1 MMKGIIGFLIVAAIV
16 VFVLPNVFHQTG
28 DIFYYDFHGVVTDYY
43 YPPGWK
49 GTTDWAYYDNDL
61 GAGSF
66 ISVCVDDQW
75 HGGFTCC
82 KENLAEYLGE
92 SVTVYCSGCCYDDC
106 IDDIVRDSDWW
117 IFWK

>member
-43 YPPGWK
+43 YPPGFS
-49 GTTDWAYYDNDL
+49 GPGDWVYYDNDL
-61 GAGSF
+61 GVESF
-66 ISVCVDDQW
+66 ISVCIDGKW
-75 HGGFTCC
+75 HGSFTCC
-82 KENLAEYLGE
+82 QVELADYLGE